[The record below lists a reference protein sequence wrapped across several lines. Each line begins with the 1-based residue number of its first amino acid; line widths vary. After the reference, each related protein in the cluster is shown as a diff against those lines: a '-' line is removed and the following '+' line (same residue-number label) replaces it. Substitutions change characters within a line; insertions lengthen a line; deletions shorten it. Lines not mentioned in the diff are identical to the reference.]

1 MKIENGERVIR
12 ALDELK
18 QFKANLKILKEMEDK
33 IERGESGILFQQHS
47 DGSGL
52 RTGHCYTNG
61 NYNVNMNL
69 EIITHAIL
77 VHVSYM
83 DQLEQEIESL

>member
-1 MKIENGERVIR
+1 MKIENGERAIR

-18 QFKANLKILKEMEDK
+18 QFKANLKILKEMRDK
-33 IERGESGILFQQHS
+33 IERHESGILFQQHS

-52 RTGHCYTNG
+52 CTGHCYTNG
-61 NYNVNMNL
+61 NYNVDMNL
-69 EIITHAIL
+69 ELIDHAIL

-83 DQLEQEIESL
+83 SKLEQEIESL

>member
-1 MKIENGERVIR
+1 MKIENGERAIR
-12 ALDELK
+12 AFEELK
-18 QFKANLKILKEMEDK
+18 QFKANLKILKEMRDK
-33 IERGESGILFQQHS
+33 IELHESGILFQQHS

-52 RTGHCYTNG
+52 CTGHCYTNG
-61 NYNVNMNL
+61 NYNVDMNL
-69 EIITHAIL
+69 EIINHVIL

>member
-1 MKIENGERVIR
+1 MKIENGNRAIQ

-18 QFKANLKILKEMEDK
+18 QFKLNLTILKEMRDK
-33 IERGESGILFQQHS
+33 IERCESGILFQQHL

-52 RTGHCYTNG
+52 CTNHCYTNG
-61 NYNVNMNL
+61 NYNMDMNL
-69 EIITHAIL
+69 ELIDHAIL

>member
-1 MKIENGERVIR
+1 MKIENGERAIR
-12 ALDELK
+12 AFEELK
-18 QFKANLKILKEMEDK
+18 QFKTNLKILKEMRDK

-52 RTGHCYTNG
+52 CTGHCYTNR
-61 NYNVNMNL
+61 NYNMDMNL
-69 EIITHAIL
+69 ELIDHAIL

-83 DQLEQEIESL
+83 SKLEQEIESL

>member
-1 MKIENGERVIR
+1 MKIENGNRAIQ

-18 QFKANLKILKEMEDK
+18 QFKLNLTILKEMRDK
-33 IERGESGILFQQHS
+33 IERCESGILFQQHL

-52 RTGHCYTNG
+52 CTGHCYTNG
-61 NYNVNMNL
+61 NYNMDMNL
-69 EIITHAIL
+69 ELIDHAIL

-83 DQLEQEIESL
+83 SKLEQEIESL